1 MIKKEPAV
9 CRGYWFLCVFLKK
22 INLIIKGDYV
32 MEIQLNELI
41 EQIKKDG
48 VEAAE
53 VQAEAILVSA
63 KAEAEKI
70 VADAKA
76 QAEKIM
82 ADAKAENARTV
93 KSGEDAIRQAGRNL
107 LISFRESVSRELRA
121 IAGEKVN
128 AVFSSDDFAKLIVS
142 AVECWA
148 KNPEADDISVILNGD
163 DLAKLEEALLAQ
175 LKTKMLG
182 GVTLKANDNF
192 DGGFRIAVNNGAVYY
207 DFSAEAVTDMLS
219 GYLSPRV
226 TALLKE
232 AE

>member
-1 MIKKEPAV
+1 
-9 CRGYWFLCVFLKK
+9 
-22 INLIIKGDYV
+22 
-32 MEIQLNELI
+32 MEMQLQELI

-53 VQAEAILVSA
+53 TQADAIVESA
-63 KAEAEKI
+63 KAEAERI
-70 VADAKA
+70 IADAQAKA
-76 QAEKIM
+76 DKLM
-82 ADAKAENARTV
+82 ADAKAENEKTV

-107 LISFRESVSRELRA
+107 LISFRESVSRELKA
-121 IAGEKVN
+121 IVGEKVN
-128 AVFSSDDFAKLIVS
+128 GVYSSDAFAKLVIN

-148 KNPEADDISVILNGD
+148 GKPEAEDISVILNNS
-163 DLAKLEEALLAQ
+163 DLEKLEEALLAE
-175 LKTKMLG
+175 LKAKMLK

-207 DFSAEAVTDMLS
+207 DYSAEAVTDMLS